1 MTKHVTQSAKLAALI
16 KKTAQKLVKNP
27 KSIHKELKKLALT
40 LPLMAL
46 LIEEVRAAQSKVSI
60 DAMSVTG
67 EVFEDQQAL
76 VEFIDAQN
84 LDDAQYTEV
93 EQELDGVLL
102 ATADPSPEDN
112 QDDAATHLPHHD
124 SGVGV
129 EHQFGDGG
137 MSLMPEDQAA
147 AGAPA
152 PADDPFALSS
162 LPIVAVPGVGL
173 GVAAGVA
180 GTAAVFNNL
189 LNTGTTTATP
199 AADAPITFQADGT
212 HLSTSLKDLQ
222 KLGVDFVNP
231 AAGETSLNLDLGAGT
246 SISSTTGLP
255 LFGDTNRDG
264 LISTAEDNALIVNL
278 LANDATQ
285 LSEIAS
291 LPDLASFGVDNVQ
304 LSLANQQ
311 ALNTLLSNNTLAVDL
326 AAIRAHD
333 LSVSTID
340 MGTTSVVHISQA
352 QAGTLIADSLH
363 FVANDNIT
371 LDATLDASHTHLSTS
386 LKDLQKLGVDA
397 VAITGSGVVSVD
409 MGDLTAADLS
419 TGVAIASFDDALTV
433 TLDVANTSQ
442 LAAVTGLGTQLHTAH
457 IDAVQLNLTGQT
469 ELNALLAADVGTG
482 ITISVL
488 DTELSALSTHG
499 LQVSTIDMVTTDVVT
514 LSEVQASAL
523 LQDGLHFAAND
534 HISLQAAHTHL
545 STSLKDLQKLG
556 VDAVSAVGGVQDI
569 HLDLGGGDALSLGAG
584 VLPMF
589 DDNLNVTLDVANAA
603 QLHELASLLIPS
615 VSTAAPVSLHALHID
630 QVELHIDNQ
639 ATFDTLLVDN
649 HFAADIAAIQQ
660 EITAAHVAVIDAV
673 APLHITQS
681 QANTLQT
688 EGLHFAANDHV
699 TFDVNA
705 VAATHAA
712 TSLKDIAKLGLSTLA
727 VSDHGTDGS
736 HIDTAHFAQLAQ
748 AVHEEGFAHLGLF
761 SSDLLHNQNLLD
773 AVHGFDWASS
783 GLDMAVQVD
792 AITNNGSVD
801 GVLSGLHFAGIN
813 GGIDLLTGSG
823 LSADET
829 WGSLITTLKHA
840 GLGDVEIEKNADN
853 TVHINDDLSAALYE
867 SGMLHALPDA
877 KVAIDA
883 GANKVLNTSLKA
895 MADLGVDSVNAD
907 HKVYVELG
915 IKPQDIHSIADLG
928 ELFSAFGLHTNAPDA
943 HLFGTQGA
951 GLVLDQTTFST
962 LGAQDIQTLV
972 TDLTKLGFTEID
984 VMGTSKVEHVYD
996 IKVVAQTPVVSE
1008 VQIVGTAA
1016 TDLAH
1021 VFDPDILG
1029 RKIHG

>member
-1 MTKHVTQSAKLAALI
+1 MTNHVTQSAKLAALI

-67 EVFEDQQAL
+67 EAFEDQQAL

-102 ATADPSPEDN
+102 ATADPSPTDS

-129 EHQFGDGG
+129 EHPVGDRDGAVG
-137 MSLMPEDQAA
+137 LMPEDQAA
-147 AGAPA
+147 AGTPA
-152 PADDPFALSS
+152 TADDPFALSS

-173 GVAAGVA
+173 GVAAGIA

-189 LNTGTTTATP
+189 LDTGTTTPT
-199 AADAPITFQADGT
+199 TVQADGT

-246 SISSTTGLP
+246 SITSTAGLP

-264 LISTAEDNALIVNL
+264 LISTAEDNALTVNL

-291 LPDLASFGVDNVQ
+291 LPDLASFGIDNVQ

-311 ALNTLLSNNTLAVDL
+311 TLNTFLSNNTLAADL

-340 MGTTSVVHISQA
+340 MGTTSVVHITQA

-363 FVANDNIT
+363 FAANDNIT
-371 LDATLDASHTHLSTS
+371 LDVTLDASHTHLSTS

-397 VAITGSGVVSVD
+397 VAITGSGEVSVD

-419 TGVAIASFDDALTV
+419 TGVAIASFDDAMTV

-442 LAAVTGLGTQLHTAH
+442 LAAVVDLGTQLHTAH

-482 ITISVL
+482 ITTSVL
-488 DTELSALSTHG
+488 DTELASLSTHG

-556 VDAVSAVGGVQDI
+556 VDAVSAIGGVQDI

-584 VLPMF
+584 VLPTF

-639 ATFDTLLVDN
+639 ATLDALLADS
-649 HFAADIAAIQQ
+649 HFAADIAGIAAIS
-660 EITAAHVAVIDAV
+660 TIDAV
-673 APLHITQS
+673 APLHLTSGKAQS
-681 QANTLQT
+681 LQT
-688 EGLHFAANDHV
+688 EHLHFAANDHV
-699 TFDVNA
+699 TFETTAAEATQLGNTLQA
-705 VAATHAA
+705 VHQ
-712 TSLKDIAKLGLSTLA
+712 LGVDTLA
-727 VSDHGTDGS
+727 ITDGA

-748 AVHEEGFAHLGLF
+748 AVHAEGFEHLGLF

-773 AVHGFDWASS
+773 AVQHFDWAHS

-792 AITNNGSVD
+792 SITAATTNDSLDEVFTALT
-801 GVLSGLHFAGIN
+801 GV
-813 GGIDLLTGSG
+813 DLLHANLT
-823 LSADET
+823 LNQT
-829 WGSLITTLKHA
+829 WGSLITTLQEA
-840 GLGDVEIEKNADN
+840 GLGDVEIEKNAGN
-853 TVHINDDLSAALYE
+853 TVHISDDLSAALYE

-895 MADLGVDSVNAD
+895 MADMGVDSVNAD
-907 HKVYVELG
+907 HKVYVDLG
-915 IKPQDIHSIADLG
+915 VKAEDLHTLADLHDI
-928 ELFSAFGLHTNAPDA
+928 FAAFGTDA
-943 HLFGTQGA
+943 AHPTPLFGTQQA
-951 GLVLDQTTFST
+951 GLVLDEATFGN
-962 LGAQDIQTLV
+962 LGASGVQALV
-972 TDLTKLGFTEID
+972 AQVSKLGFTEID
-984 VMGTSKVEHVYD
+984 VMGANQTVDHVFD
-996 IKVVAQTPVVSE
+996 IQVVAQTPVVSE
-1008 VQIVGTAA
+1008 VTVVGSAAA
-1016 TDLAH
+1016 TDLASH
-1021 VFDPDILG
+1021 LYDDVISGKF
-1029 RKIHG
+1029 IHKA